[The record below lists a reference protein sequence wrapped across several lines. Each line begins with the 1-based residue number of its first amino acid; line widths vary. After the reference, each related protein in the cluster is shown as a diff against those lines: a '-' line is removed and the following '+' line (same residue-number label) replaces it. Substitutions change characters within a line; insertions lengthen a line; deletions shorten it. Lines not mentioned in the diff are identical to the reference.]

1 MSSGAA
7 EGTLIQSRNVTDF
20 RALDFE
26 MPHLRRDLNDP
37 DLVLE
42 NSKKIMSLAPCQ
54 ARPLRLHLSHIE
66 VWQPSTL
73 NSSN

>member
-1 MSSGAA
+1 MGIGAA
-7 EGTLIQSRNVTDF
+7 GGI

-37 DLVLE
+37 DLILGE
-42 NSKKIMSLAPCQ
+42 PKKIMSLAPCQ
-54 ARPLRLHLSHIE
+54 ARPQRRFCIHIE
-66 VWQPSTL
+66 VWQRSTQ